1 MTNKSNPN
9 DPYAKAGVN
18 IDDGNALIKLIKSSV
33 NATHNKSVMG
43 GIGGFA
49 GLYELNHQLK
59 KPTLVACTDG
69 VGTKV
74 SLSKKYNTL
83 GSVGQDLVAMCVN
96 DMAACGATPLFFLDY
111 FASSKLELKETATI
125 IKGIAK
131 ACKKTNMALLGGETA
146 EMPGHYTK
154 GNFDLAGFAVGV
166 VDKSKIIS
174 GQKIKTNHVI
184 LGIESS
190 GPHSN
195 GYSLIRKILSRD
207 KPPSAVLKTL
217 LKPTHLYTSM
227 VNDVVKKNIKVS
239 GIANITGGGITEN
252 IPRIIPKD
260 LAADIDL
267 NGWKFP
273 KAFQWLQEKGKINNE
288 DMLRIF
294 NCGIG
299 LAIILPLSEVKSL
312 ENLAGKYKFKTHR
325 IGKIVKR
332 TQGELTYLN

>member
-74 SLSKKYNTL
+74 TLSKKYNTL

-174 GQKIKTNHVI
+174 GKKIKTNHVI

-195 GYSLIRKILSRD
+195 GYSLIRKILSRH
-207 KPPSAVLKTL
+207 KPPLSVLKTL
-217 LKPTHLYTSM
+217 LKPTHLYTSL
-227 VNDVVKKNIKVS
+227 VNDVVKKNINVS

-252 IPRIIPKD
+252 IPRIIPKH

-273 KAFQWLQEKGKINNE
+273 KAFQWLQEKGKISNE

-312 ENLAGKYKFKTHR
+312 ENLASKYKFKTHR

-332 TQGELTYLN
+332 TQAELTYLN